1 MTRTRERESGL
12 GLLPR
17 MEARVGKRST
27 TYRYHPVGGKPINLG
42 HDRRSAM
49 QAVMDMNRENS
60 DRGTFN
66 ELWRLYSAE
75 GSAAWMGLSEASR
88 ADYAQSSKQLLK
100 RFGGMSPRA
109 VRPQHV
115 ARYLRIER
123 ASAPVRANREFAV
136 LSNLFNFAV
145 ERGELETNPCKQ
157 VRRNKERPRKNPPSP
172 VVLAKF
178 LEWAWAQKGQSPV
191 LAGMA
196 EFASLGGNRGVEFR
210 LLTWPQVGASE
221 IRIMRA
227 KQRDGNEVVEVFP
240 MHGAASSLMERMR
253 SLAKNDRF
261 GWVFPNSKG
270 NCYTA
275 QSFKLAWARLKTA
288 ARKAGV
294 LEKNFTFHDL
304 RSYYVTQYKA
314 KFGNLPEIHADPGTT
329 ARIYDG
335 SKVVNRKML

>member
-1 MTRTRERESGL
+1 MRNRDRASQT

-17 MEARVGKRST
+17 MEARVGQRAT
-27 TYRYHPVGGKPINLG
+27 TYRYHPAVGKPINLG
-42 HDRRSAM
+42 HDRRVAI
-49 QAVMDMNRENS
+49 QAVLDMNHINS

-66 ELWRLYSAE
+66 ELWRLYSDD
-75 GSAAWMGLSEASR
+75 GNAAWLALSDGSR

-100 RFGGMSPRA
+100 RFGTMSPSA

-123 ASAPVRANREFAV
+123 ASAPVRANREFAL
-136 LSNLFNFAV
+136 LSNLFNFVV

-157 VRRNKERPRKNPPSP
+157 VRRNKERPRKNPPAP
-172 VVLAKF
+172 AVLAKF
-178 LEWAWAQKGQSPV
+178 LEWAWTQKGQSPI

-210 LLTWPQVGASE
+210 LLTWPQIGADE

-227 KQRDGNEVVEVFP
+227 KQRDGNEIVEIFP
-240 MHGAASSLMERMR
+240 MHGAVSSLMERMR
-253 SLAKNDRF
+253 ELARNERF
-261 GWVFPNSKG
+261 GWVFPNSLG
-270 NCYTA
+270 NAYTA
-275 QSFKLAWARLKTA
+275 QAFKLGWARLKAA